1 MAALFQHQGR
11 DRRRLWVLAERGL
24 FGFSD
29 KIADHVPEFA
39 KHAKGN
45 ITVLQTI
52 THQAGFPNAVVG
64 KDAWADHKRLREVV
78 SSFPL
83 EFTPG
88 SKVHYHGLTAH
99 WTLGVLIEAVT
110 GKDFR
115 DVIRETVTEPLGLSK
130 ELYVGLPESEFGRAA
145 DMHEPKPSKKPE
157 GDGFQPSADANTA
170 DWRKAG
176 APGGAGY
183 GTARAMAALY
193 QMMLNGGELNGTR
206 RLSPRV
212 LQYAIRNHTGDR
224 IDEFMG
230 MPMHRGLGPHLRGT
244 TENVRGLGGFASP
257 RAFGHGGVGTSY
269 CWGDPDS
276 ACPSPTSPTTAC
288 PTRGTPSA
296 SIWSRTSSTRRSS
309 SQGMPGRHLSL
320 WKQALGV
327 VPNAVWDRTDLETL
341 VLADNGLT
349 EISDRVGDLRHLRM
363 LDLGHNKL
371 RQIPSSLGQ
380 LEQLRDF
387 LYLHDNQLSTLPL
400 SLGRLSRLR
409 YLNFSENAFEAL
421 PEAVTEMSGLLELR
435 VTDNRLTSLPGV
447 DLAARAITRV
457 TPPQQSAARTLPDVI
472 GSLLELRQID
482 LRGNP
487 IAGLPD
493 SLLKL
498 PRLEKLDLRWV
509 TTLSPPSW
517 FPDLERRGC
526 AVYF

>member
-1 MAALFQHQGR
+1 MDTVTLPKQSLAFPLPQGDLDSLGFRKSQIERLIVLIEKHIAEGRYPGCQIALARHGKLALYKTFGQATTEPAKRAAADDTLWLLYSNTKVVTAVA
-11 DRRRLWVLAERGL
+11 LWVLAERGL

-39 KHAKGN
+39 KFAKGN

-78 SSFPL
+78 CNFPL

-115 DVIRETVTEPLGLSK
+115 DVIRETVTEPLGLAY
-130 ELYVGLPESEFGRAA
+130 ELYVGLPETEFGRAA
-145 DMHEPKPSKKPE
+145 DMHEPKAK

-170 DWRKAG
+170 DWRKGG

-206 RLSPRV
+206 LVSPRM

-224 IDEFMG
+224 VDEYMG

-269 CWGDPDS
+269 CWADPDS
-276 ACPSPTSPTTAC
+276 GVSFAYITNNRIPDPWHSKRLDQMANFVH
-288 PTRGTPSA
+288 SA
-296 SIWSRTSSTRRSS
+296 I
-309 SQGMPGRHLSL
+309 L
-320 WKQALGV
+320 
-327 VPNAVWDRTDLETL
+327 
-341 VLADNGLT
+341 
-349 EISDRVGDLRHLRM
+349 
-363 LDLGHNKL
+363 
-371 RQIPSSLGQ
+371 
-380 LEQLRDF
+380 
-387 LYLHDNQLSTLPL
+387 
-400 SLGRLSRLR
+400 
-409 YLNFSENAFEAL
+409 
-421 PEAVTEMSGLLELR
+421 
-435 VTDNRLTSLPGV
+435 
-447 DLAARAITRV
+447 
-457 TPPQQSAARTLPDVI
+457 
-472 GSLLELRQID
+472 
-482 LRGNP
+482 
-487 IAGLPD
+487 
-493 SLLKL
+493 
-498 PRLEKLDLRWV
+498 
-509 TTLSPPSW
+509 
-517 FPDLERRGC
+517 
-526 AVYF
+526 

>member
-1 MAALFQHQGR
+1 MDTAIRPETSFPLPQADLESLGFRKSQIDRLVELIERHIAAGRYPGCQIALARHGKLALFRSFGDAVTEPAKR
-11 DRRRLWVLAERGL
+11 PAADDSLWLLYSNTKVVTAVALWVLAERGL

-29 KIADHVPEFA
+29 RIADHVPEFA
-39 KHAKGN
+39 KFAKGN

-78 SSFPL
+78 SNFPL

-115 DVIRETVTEPLGLSK
+115 DVVRETVTEPLGLSR

-145 DMHEPKPSKKPE
+145 DMHEPKPK

-206 RLSPRV
+206 ILSPRM

-224 IDEFMG
+224 VDEFMG

-276 ACPSPTSPTTAC
+276 GVSFAYITNNRVPDPWHSKRLDMVANFVH
-288 PTRGTPSA
+288 SA
-296 SIWSRTSSTRRSS
+296 I
-309 SQGMPGRHLSL
+309 L
-320 WKQALGV
+320 
-327 VPNAVWDRTDLETL
+327 
-341 VLADNGLT
+341 
-349 EISDRVGDLRHLRM
+349 
-363 LDLGHNKL
+363 
-371 RQIPSSLGQ
+371 
-380 LEQLRDF
+380 
-387 LYLHDNQLSTLPL
+387 
-400 SLGRLSRLR
+400 
-409 YLNFSENAFEAL
+409 
-421 PEAVTEMSGLLELR
+421 
-435 VTDNRLTSLPGV
+435 
-447 DLAARAITRV
+447 
-457 TPPQQSAARTLPDVI
+457 
-472 GSLLELRQID
+472 
-482 LRGNP
+482 
-487 IAGLPD
+487 
-493 SLLKL
+493 
-498 PRLEKLDLRWV
+498 
-509 TTLSPPSW
+509 
-517 FPDLERRGC
+517 
-526 AVYF
+526 

>member
-1 MAALFQHQGR
+1 MDTSIRPETSFALPQADLDSLGFRKNQIDRLIELIERHIAAGRYPGCQIALARHGKLALFKSFGNAVTEPATR
-11 DRRRLWVLAERGL
+11 PAADDSLWLLYSNTKVVTAVALWVLAERGL

-29 KIADHVPEFA
+29 RIADHVPEFA
-39 KHAKGN
+39 RHAKGN

-206 RLSPRV
+206 ILSPRM

-244 TENVRGLGGFASP
+244 TENIRGLGGVASP

-276 ACPSPTSPTTAC
+276 GVSFAYLTNNRVPDPWHSKRLDMVANFVH
-288 PTRGTPSA
+288 SA
-296 SIWSRTSSTRRSS
+296 I
-309 SQGMPGRHLSL
+309 L
-320 WKQALGV
+320 
-327 VPNAVWDRTDLETL
+327 
-341 VLADNGLT
+341 
-349 EISDRVGDLRHLRM
+349 
-363 LDLGHNKL
+363 
-371 RQIPSSLGQ
+371 
-380 LEQLRDF
+380 
-387 LYLHDNQLSTLPL
+387 
-400 SLGRLSRLR
+400 
-409 YLNFSENAFEAL
+409 
-421 PEAVTEMSGLLELR
+421 
-435 VTDNRLTSLPGV
+435 
-447 DLAARAITRV
+447 
-457 TPPQQSAARTLPDVI
+457 
-472 GSLLELRQID
+472 
-482 LRGNP
+482 
-487 IAGLPD
+487 
-493 SLLKL
+493 
-498 PRLEKLDLRWV
+498 
-509 TTLSPPSW
+509 
-517 FPDLERRGC
+517 
-526 AVYF
+526 

>member
-1 MAALFQHQGR
+1 MDTAIRPETSFPLPQADLESLGFRKNQIDRLIELIERHIASGRYPGCQIALARHGKLALFRSFGDAVTEPAKR
-11 DRRRLWVLAERGL
+11 AAADDSLWLLYSNTKVVTAVALWVLAERGL

-29 KIADHVPEFA
+29 RIADHVPEFA
-39 KHAKGN
+39 KFAKGN

-78 SSFPL
+78 CNFPL

-115 DVIRETVTEPLGLSK
+115 DVIRETVTEPLGLSR

-145 DMHEPKPSKKPE
+145 DMHEPKPT
-157 GDGFQPSADANTA
+157 GDGFQPSTDANTA

-206 RLSPRV
+206 IVSPRM

-257 RAFGHGGVGTSY
+257 SAFGHGGVGTSY

-276 ACPSPTSPTTAC
+276 GVSFAYITNNRVPDPWHSKRLDMVANFVH
-288 PTRGTPSA
+288 SA
-296 SIWSRTSSTRRSS
+296 I
-309 SQGMPGRHLSL
+309 L
-320 WKQALGV
+320 
-327 VPNAVWDRTDLETL
+327 
-341 VLADNGLT
+341 
-349 EISDRVGDLRHLRM
+349 
-363 LDLGHNKL
+363 
-371 RQIPSSLGQ
+371 
-380 LEQLRDF
+380 
-387 LYLHDNQLSTLPL
+387 
-400 SLGRLSRLR
+400 
-409 YLNFSENAFEAL
+409 
-421 PEAVTEMSGLLELR
+421 
-435 VTDNRLTSLPGV
+435 
-447 DLAARAITRV
+447 
-457 TPPQQSAARTLPDVI
+457 
-472 GSLLELRQID
+472 
-482 LRGNP
+482 
-487 IAGLPD
+487 
-493 SLLKL
+493 
-498 PRLEKLDLRWV
+498 
-509 TTLSPPSW
+509 
-517 FPDLERRGC
+517 
-526 AVYF
+526 

>member
-1 MAALFQHQGR
+1 MDTVTLPQQSRTFPLPTADLESLGFRKNQIERLIALIEKHIAEGRYPGCQIALARHGKLALCKSFGNAVTEPATRAAADDTLWLLYSNTKVVTAVA
-11 DRRRLWVLAERGL
+11 LWVLAERGL

-39 KHAKGN
+39 KNAKGN

-78 SSFPL
+78 SNFPL

-115 DVIRETVTEPLGLSK
+115 DVIRETVTEPLGLSR
-130 ELYVGLPESEFGRAA
+130 ELYVGLPDSEFGRAA

-157 GDGFQPSADANTA
+157 GAGFQPSADANAA
-170 DWRKAG
+170 DWRTGG

-206 RLSPRV
+206 LVSPRM

-224 IDEFMG
+224 VDEFMG

-276 ACPSPTSPTTAC
+276 GVSFAYITNNRIPDPWHSKRLDQVANLVHTA
-288 PTRGTPSA
+288 
-296 SIWSRTSSTRRSS
+296 I
-309 SQGMPGRHLSL
+309 L
-320 WKQALGV
+320 
-327 VPNAVWDRTDLETL
+327 
-341 VLADNGLT
+341 
-349 EISDRVGDLRHLRM
+349 
-363 LDLGHNKL
+363 
-371 RQIPSSLGQ
+371 
-380 LEQLRDF
+380 
-387 LYLHDNQLSTLPL
+387 
-400 SLGRLSRLR
+400 
-409 YLNFSENAFEAL
+409 
-421 PEAVTEMSGLLELR
+421 
-435 VTDNRLTSLPGV
+435 
-447 DLAARAITRV
+447 
-457 TPPQQSAARTLPDVI
+457 
-472 GSLLELRQID
+472 
-482 LRGNP
+482 
-487 IAGLPD
+487 
-493 SLLKL
+493 
-498 PRLEKLDLRWV
+498 
-509 TTLSPPSW
+509 
-517 FPDLERRGC
+517 
-526 AVYF
+526 

>member
-1 MAALFQHQGR
+1 MDTAIRPETSFPLPQADLDSLGFRRSQIDRLIELIECHIAAGRYPGCQIALARHGKLALFRSFG
-11 DRRRLWVLAERGL
+11 DAVTEPARRPAADDSLWLLYSNTKVVTAVALWVLAERGL

-29 KIADHVPEFA
+29 RIADHVPEFA
-39 KHAKGN
+39 RFAKGN

-64 KDAWADHKRLREVV
+64 KDAWADHERLREVV

-99 WTLGVLIEAVT
+99 WALGVLIEAVT

-115 DVIRETVTEPLGLSK
+115 DVIRETVTEPLGLSR

-145 DMHEPKPSKKPE
+145 DMHEPRPE
-157 GDGFQPSADANTA
+157 GAGFQPSADANGA

-206 RLSPRV
+206 LVSPRL

-224 IDEFMG
+224 VDEFMG

-276 ACPSPTSPTTAC
+276 GVSFAYITNNRIPDPWHSRRLDMVANFVH
-288 PTRGTPSA
+288 SA
-296 SIWSRTSSTRRSS
+296 I
-309 SQGMPGRHLSL
+309 L
-320 WKQALGV
+320 
-327 VPNAVWDRTDLETL
+327 
-341 VLADNGLT
+341 
-349 EISDRVGDLRHLRM
+349 
-363 LDLGHNKL
+363 
-371 RQIPSSLGQ
+371 
-380 LEQLRDF
+380 
-387 LYLHDNQLSTLPL
+387 
-400 SLGRLSRLR
+400 
-409 YLNFSENAFEAL
+409 
-421 PEAVTEMSGLLELR
+421 
-435 VTDNRLTSLPGV
+435 
-447 DLAARAITRV
+447 
-457 TPPQQSAARTLPDVI
+457 
-472 GSLLELRQID
+472 
-482 LRGNP
+482 
-487 IAGLPD
+487 
-493 SLLKL
+493 
-498 PRLEKLDLRWV
+498 
-509 TTLSPPSW
+509 
-517 FPDLERRGC
+517 
-526 AVYF
+526 